1 MSKVLGIDLGTTNS
15 VMSIVEG
22 GEAVIIPNRLG
33 NRLTPSVV
41 AFTRDGEILVGETA
55 KNQAILNSDHTI
67 LSTKRFMGTD
77 HKFKIEDSEYTP
89 QEISSLILA
98 KLKADAEDFLGEK
111 ITEAVITVPAYF
123 DDNQRK
129 ATIEAGKMAGLD
141 VLRIINE
148 PTAAAL
154 AYGQGKDGE
163 ETVLVY
169 DLGGGTFDVS
179 VLELAEGVYQVKST
193 CGINRLGGDDF
204 DNRLI
209 DFLVEGFKRTEGI
222 DLSKDKMSIQK
233 LKEESEKAKILLSEM
248 TKIKISIPFITADAN
263 GPKHLEIDFT
273 RADFEKMIG
282 DYLEQTLNPIRDA
295 VTQAELDPDDFSR
308 VILVGGSTKMPAVSK
323 LVKGELGIEP
333 GRGIN
338 PDECVALGAAIQGAI
353 LKGDVF
359 GVVLVDVTPFSLG
372 IETEGEKTSVLIPRN
387 STIPTAGKRM
397 FTTIS
402 DYQSE
407 VEIHVVQGENEDVN
421 RNISLGRFRLTNIR
435 PAKQSEP
442 NIEVTFE
449 LDVNGVLEVTA
460 VDLDTGS
467 RQNVVIKNK
476 SIMSPEKMEE
486 FADMV
491 ASLNFT
497 GESDTDDDED
507 LDDFTSGLDEMEES
521 RDDVEDISDD
531 NESSRS
537 TEKLSEF

>member
-1 MSKVLGIDLGTTNS
+1 MSKVLGIDLGTTNT
-15 VMSIVEG
+15 VMAAVEG
-22 GEAVIIPNRLG
+22 GEAVILPNRLG

-41 AFTRDGEILVGETA
+41 AFSRDGDILVGETA
-55 KNQAILNSDHTI
+55 KNQAVLNSDHTI
-67 LSTKRFMGTD
+67 LSAKRYMGTD
-77 HKFKIEDSEYTP
+77 HKFKIDDANYTP

-123 DDNQRK
+123 NDNQRK

-154 AYGQGKDGE
+154 AYGHGKDGE

-179 VLELAEGVYQVKST
+179 VLELGEGVYQVKST

-209 DFLVEGFKRTEGI
+209 NFLVEGFKRTEGI
-222 DLSKDKMSIQK
+222 DLSVDKMSMQK

-248 TKIKISIPFITADAN
+248 AKIKISIPFITADAN

-273 RADFEKMIG
+273 RSDFENMIG
-282 DYLEQTLNPIRDA
+282 DYIEQTREPIRDT
-295 VTQAELDPDDFSR
+295 VTQSELEPSDFSR
-308 VILVGGSTKMPAVSK
+308 VILVGGSTKMPVVSR
-323 LVKGELGIEP
+323 LVKDELGIEP

-353 LKGDVF
+353 LKGDVL

-372 IETEGEKTSVLIPRN
+372 IETEGERTSVLIPRN

-407 VEIHVVQGENEDVN
+407 VEIHALQGENEEIY

-435 PAKQSEP
+435 PAKQGEP

-449 LDVNGVLEVTA
+449 LDVNGVLEVSA
-460 VDLDTGS
+460 RDLDTGS

-476 SIMSPEKMEE
+476 SIMSPEKMDE
-486 FADMV
+486 FAEMV
-491 ASLNFT
+491 ASINFT
-497 GESDTDDDED
+497 GESDPDETDDMEPS
-507 LDDFTSGLDEMEES
+507 LDGPEES
-521 RDDVEDISDD
+521 EDISVDLED
-531 NESSRS
+531 ISEDMEMKKSAD
-537 TEKLSEF
+537 KLN